1 MAFHTIFLSS
11 CSGVVSLKMNGAAGA
26 VQGITFA
33 EDRGEIYIPLD
44 EAERRLNL
52 RISFPGHR
60 QPSRKLTDGTPLISL
75 KELAELTK
83 KGVKIV
89 RAESGKDVKVSRLIR
104 SFDIMVGAKYAEIN
118 LTKQRLRAW
127 QGKRLV
133 LETRIS
139 SGRGRRGTPRG
150 NFHAGPYKARMHY
163 STLYDNAPMPWS
175 VQVSGNVFIHGFSSV
190 PAYPA
195 SHGCIRVPLDGGN
208 PAKFFHDW
216 INVGTPIS
224 IHD

>member
-11 CSGVVSLKMNGAAGA
+11 CSGVVSLKMNGPMAA

-33 EDRGEIYIPLD
+33 AEHGEIYIPID
-44 EAERRLNL
+44 EAARRLNL
-52 RISFPGHR
+52 RISFPGYR
-60 QPSRKLTDGTPLISL
+60 QHSRKLADGTPLISL
-75 KELAELTK
+75 TELTE
-83 KGVKIV
+83 KGVKV
-89 RAESGKDVKVSRLIR
+89 VSAESGKVARVSRFIR
-104 SFDIMVGAKYAEIN
+104 SFDVMVGAKYTEIN
-118 LTKQRLRAW
+118 LTEQKLRAW

-139 SGRGRRGTPRG
+139 TGKRGHRTPKG
-150 NFHAGPYKARMHY
+150 DFHAGPYKARMHH

-175 VQVSGNVFIHGFSSV
+175 VQVTGNIFIHGFSSV

-195 SHGCIRVPLDGGN
+195 SHGCIRLPFNEGN
-208 PAKFFHDW
+208 PAKFFYDW

>member
-11 CSGVVSLKMNGAAGA
+11 CSGVVSLKMNGPMAA

-33 EDRGEIYIPLD
+33 AERDEIYIPLD

-52 RISFPGHR
+52 RISYPVRR
-60 QPSRKLTDGTPLISL
+60 QTSRKLANGTPLISL
-75 KELAELTK
+75 TELVK
-83 KGVKIV
+83 KGVKVV
-89 RAESGKDVKVSRLIR
+89 RAESGKDAKVSRFIR
-104 SFDIMVGAKYAEIN
+104 SFDIMVGAKYTEIN
-118 LTKQRLRAW
+118 LTEQKLRAW

-139 SGRGRRGTPRG
+139 SGKRGHRTPKG
-150 NFHAGPYKARMHY
+150 DFHAGPYKARMHH
-163 STLYDNAPMPWS
+163 STLYDNAPMPWT
-175 VQVSGNVFIHGFSSV
+175 VQVNGNVFIHGFSSV

-195 SHGCIRVPLDGGN
+195 SHGCIRVPLNEGN
-208 PAKFFHDW
+208 PAKFFYDW
-216 INVGTPIS
+216 INAGTPIS